1 MNTFKKVVT
10 IAALGQSLIAFSVLA
25 GSGDTLRIAS
35 YNVLN
40 FPGSDVAARV
50 PYFRMVV
57 QTMKPDILVVQ
68 EMTSQSGMDTF
79 LNSVLNVYQPGR
91 YATVPFHDGPDT
103 DNGLFFNPDK
113 ASLVNASYIQ
123 NSPRHVAEYVLHITG
138 TQDTLRIYSLHL
150 KASSGSTY
158 EQQRL
163 TEATTLRNYLNTLPA
178 GSQFVIVGDYNI
190 YRSDEPAFQKLLA
203 DEANN
208 NGRVRDPLNAA
219 GVWNNYTFRFIHT
232 QSPRV
237 RSFGGGSTG
246 GMDDRFDMILPS
258 YALDDNLIPSSYTAY
273 GNDGNHYNDSINRLP
288 NTAVPDSVANALH
301 YAADHIPVYADFR
314 FGSVTSV
321 RNTADLVPASFALQ
335 QNYPNPFNPSTQITY
350 TLPSPEYVTLKVY
363 NLIGQ
368 EVATLVNNQQS
379 AGAHT
384 VVWNADRTG
393 AQTGT
398 LAGGVYFYRLHAGEF
413 TSVKRMVL
421 AK

>member
-1 MNTFKKVVT
+1 MNAFKKAVAIV
-10 IAALGQSLIAFSVLA
+10 ALGQSLIVFSALA

-35 YNVLN
+35 YNLLN
-40 FPGSDVAARV
+40 FPGSDVVARV
-50 PYFRMVV
+50 PYFRTVV
-57 QTMKPDILVVQ
+57 QSMKPDILVVQ
-68 EMTSQSGMDTF
+68 EMTSQSGMDFF
-79 LNSVLNVYQPGR
+79 LSNVMNVYQPGR
-91 YATVPFHDGPDT
+91 YTTVPFHDGPDT

-113 ASLVNASYIQ
+113 VSLVSTSYVQ
-123 NSPRHVAEYVLHITG
+123 NSPRHISEYVLHVTG
-138 TQDTLRIYSLHL
+138 TRDTLRIFSLHL

-163 TEATTLRNYLNTLPA
+163 AEATTLRNYLSALPA
-178 GSQFVIVGDYNI
+178 GSQFIIVGDFNI
-190 YRSDEPAFQKLLA
+190 YRSDEPAFQKFLA

-208 NGRVRDPLNAA
+208 ISRVRDPLNAV
-219 GVWNNYTFRFIHT
+219 GVWNNYSFRFIHT

-288 NTAVPDSVANALH
+288 NAAVPDSVANALH
-301 YAADHIPVYADFR
+301 YAADHIPVFADFR

-321 RNTADLVPASFALQ
+321 SNTPDLVPASFALR

-368 EVATLVNNQQS
+368 EVATLVSGEQS
-379 AGAHT
+379 TGVHT
-384 VVWNADRTG
+384 VVWNADRART
-393 AQTGT
+393 QTAT
-398 LAGGVYFYRLHAGEF
+398 LAGGVYFYRLQAGSF
-413 TSVKRMVL
+413 SAVKRMALV
-421 AK
+421 K

>member
-1 MNTFKKVVT
+1 MNALKKAMAIV
-10 IAALGQSLIAFSVLA
+10 ALGQSLIVFSALA

-35 YNVLN
+35 YNLLN

-57 QTMKPDILVVQ
+57 QSMKPDILVVQ
-68 EMTSQSGMDTF
+68 EVTSQSGMDIF
-79 LNSVLNVYQPGR
+79 LANVMNAYQPAR
-91 YATVPFHDGPDT
+91 YTNVPFHDGPDT

-113 ASLVNASYIQ
+113 VSLVSTSYIQ
-123 NSPRHVAEYVLHITG
+123 NSPRHISEYVVHITG
-138 TQDTLRIYSLHL
+138 TRDTLRIYSLHL
-150 KASSGSTY
+150 KASSGTTY

-163 TEATTLRNYLNTLPA
+163 AEATTLRNYLNALPA
-178 GSQFVIVGDYNI
+178 GSQFIIVGDYNI

-203 DEANN
+203 DETNN
-208 NGRVRDPLNAA
+208 NGRVRDPLNAV
-219 GVWNNYTFRFIHT
+219 GVWNNYNFRFIHT

-258 YALDDNLIPSSYTAY
+258 YALDDNLMPSSYTAY

-288 NTAVPDSVANALH
+288 NAAVPDSVANALH
-301 YAADHIPVYADFR
+301 YAADHIPIFADFR

-321 RNTADLVPASFALQ
+321 STITDVGPATYALG

-350 TLPSPEYVTLKVY
+350 TLPWQGFVTLKVY

-368 EVATLVNNQQS
+368 QVATLVNGEQG

-384 VVWNADRTG
+384 VVWNADRAST
-393 AQTGT
+393 QTAT
-398 LAGGVYFYRLHAGEF
+398 LAGGVYFYRLQAESF
-413 TSVKRMVL
+413 SAVKRMVL
-421 AK
+421 LK